1 MRGGVKMTRW
11 LRIRP
16 VCLQFS
22 SKLLKFFFDE
32 SCGISAFT
40 KIFFEKLRV
49 IEIGPRGRWKRSSI
63 FQTSHPSKKSML
75 PKANEQRKKKTICE
89 IFHQKKIQKVLMKIE
104 EMADVFLNSANF
116 ASHAFLTLAP
126 PSGYA
131 LNLKALIKVS
141 KVSWTSQLS
150 YEILRSSFERKFDK
164 TNFIS
169 PKRTPPKS
177 PHQIGLSYRNLSY
190 LPEKCNLCSK
200 WSRNVTPTSH
210 C

>member
-1 MRGGVKMTRW
+1 MPSIFIKTPQ
-11 LRIRP
+11 I
-16 VCLQFS
+16 
-22 SKLLKFFFDE
+22 FFDE

-40 KIFFEKLRV
+40 KNFFEKLRV

-75 PKANEQRKKKTICE
+75 PKANEQRKKKTICQ
-89 IFHQKKIQKVLMKIE
+89 IFHKKKIQKVLMKIE

-150 YEILRSSFERKFDK
+150 YEILRSLFERKFDK
-164 TNFIS
+164 ANFIS
-169 PKRTPPKS
+169 PKQLLQKAR
-177 PHQIGLSYRNLSY
+177 I
-190 LPEKCNLCSK
+190 
-200 WSRNVTPTSH
+200 V
-210 C
+210 